1 MIESNTFDT
10 IYNATPD
17 RLNLMQKYGFMSY
30 LKVKEINLKQ
40 EITYDI
46 LNFDLS
52 GSTTLIS
59 TQLAEGLRNQQI
71 TGIQISQ
78 TTFQY
83 EITK

>member
-1 MIESNTFDT
+1 
-10 IYNATPD
+10 
-17 RLNLMQKYGFMSY
+17 MSY